1 MTKSN
6 HLYSDAAETQ
16 SSLART
22 RKYARNPFMSL
33 RDTSTPVQP
42 LSRLNELKSLAG
54 SPRELW
60 ITFSIK
66 FLDSLAIFSMQFIL
80 VLYLTSE
87 FGFSDVKA
95 GTIYGAYGALITTYS
110 IGTGL
115 IIDQI
120 GVVKSMYAGVF
131 ISLIGRVIMLFV
143 VASAA
148 GQALLL
154 TVLLCIL
161 PIGNSFMFPS
171 MMIAIRRYTAKKNRN
186 FVYSLFYTIM
196 LLAIFIT
203 GPLVDLFRL
212 LLSGDD
218 NISPDGNV
226 APSKLLYF
234 AWTPY
239 RGILA
244 MGVACTVVECLLS
257 IFMREIKVEEDAPSD
272 VAGVAPTTSPQL
284 RTSSFLLSKTP
295 PLQSLKQTLRKGVFW
310 RYMVLGVFL
319 TNIKMIWRHLDATL
333 PKYMIRKFGAS
344 VPYGSIISIEPA
356 SIVISTPIV
365 GFFAENLE
373 SLPMVMLG
381 VSIASLSPIFVVIF
395 PNFIWAFCVFLVL
408 FGLSESIWSPRYY
421 SLSVHWAKEGQ
432 EGVFAAFAFAPSF
445 LAQLPVGALSGF
457 LLSTYCPNENYCNG
471 TPLWGIVFGMALFS
485 PIMMLVCYRWLNKK
499 ESEDEESATNTNG
512 SDLDENADEA
522 GLNVV
527 NANGSNDDSMD
538 EPLLTP

>member
-1 MTKSN
+1 LCGEQNNIYSTAFKKKGQITLAEVEAKRKLLDGKKETEKKKRRSTPKPKRNLEEEEEREKIEGDLKFCGNSFVSLCRDHRLTPPPPTHTIMIIIVQQIHIITMTKSN

-66 FLDSLAIFSMQFIL
+66 FLDSLAIFSMHFIL

-161 PIGNSFMFPS
+161 PIGNSFMG
-171 MMIAIRRYTAKKNRN
+171 R
-186 FVYSLFYTIM
+186 
-196 LLAIFIT
+196 
-203 GPLVDLFRL
+203 
-212 LLSGDD
+212 
-218 NISPDGNV
+218 
-226 APSKLLYF
+226 
-234 AWTPY
+234 
-239 RGILA
+239 
-244 MGVACTVVECLLS
+244 
-257 IFMREIKVEEDAPSD
+257 
-272 VAGVAPTTSPQL
+272 
-284 RTSSFLLSKTP
+284 
-295 PLQSLKQTLRKGVFW
+295 
-310 RYMVLGVFL
+310 
-319 TNIKMIWRHLDATL
+319 
-333 PKYMIRKFGAS
+333 
-344 VPYGSIISIEPA
+344 
-356 SIVISTPIV
+356 
-365 GFFAENLE
+365 
-373 SLPMVMLG
+373 
-381 VSIASLSPIFVVIF
+381 
-395 PNFIWAFCVFLVL
+395 
-408 FGLSESIWSPRYY
+408 
-421 SLSVHWAKEGQ
+421 
-432 EGVFAAFAFAPSF
+432 
-445 LAQLPVGALSGF
+445 
-457 LLSTYCPNENYCNG
+457 
-471 TPLWGIVFGMALFS
+471 
-485 PIMMLVCYRWLNKK
+485 
-499 ESEDEESATNTNG
+499 
-512 SDLDENADEA
+512 LDE
-522 GLNVV
+522 LR
-527 NANGSNDDSMD
+527 S
-538 EPLLTP
+538 